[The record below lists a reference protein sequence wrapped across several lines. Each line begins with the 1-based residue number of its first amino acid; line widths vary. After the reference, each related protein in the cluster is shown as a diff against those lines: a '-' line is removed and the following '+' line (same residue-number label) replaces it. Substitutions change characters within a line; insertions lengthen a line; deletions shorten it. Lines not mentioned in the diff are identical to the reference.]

1 MSFGLKLNLRLGIEG
16 QRSVT
21 GVQPW
26 TPAELTGLALW
37 LDADDANTITLNG
50 STVSQ
55 WDDKSGNANHV
66 SNATASTQPDYLA
79 TGWNG
84 QPTVSF
90 TKSGLEFL
98 FKQNVANFSASGDF
112 TIASAFEFLET
123 TNNWDMI
130 AGWRSTANT
139 ASGAGA
145 PILQGMRTNQEIGF
159 HNTDKVDTRIKVNVT
174 TRLGKKIATISRS
187 GGTAG
192 NNGAATVTST
202 GFSQTTYQT
211 DATQTWGSDPATGFQ
226 IGGRQQGATDYGDKY
241 ISEVV
246 CCNTKLSTI
255 DRQKLEGY
263 LAWKWGLEADLPA
276 DHPYKSAPPTVV
288 TPSYDPDAQAYFNRV
303 EGLAGDNQTLETAVK
318 DAINAFVVGCK
329 ADGIWTA
336 IKSSAILAGAR
347 TLSGALQP
355 LAGTAPTNFNFVSG
369 DYNRKTGLKGDGN
382 TKYLDSGRNNGAD
395 PQNNRHLAA
404 FPSLVNPVP
413 AQSFCGGS
421 GPTTNQRME
430 ILTQSTGHLFRCLN
444 NSFPTQGNNTTSSGQ
459 LIGMSRN
466 ASASF
471 SARVNS
477 TTGGYGIVSN
487 AVGDNNVL
495 IFATNNAGQTGISP
509 ANFGAHRI
517 AFYSIGEA
525 LDLAALDTRA
535 SNLMTAIGAAIP

>member
-1 MSFGLKLNLRLGIEG
+1 MSFGLGLNLGLGLRTGGGGTASDNLKTRLNGQADLEGTLQGIPRNLAG
-16 QRSVT
+16 SLTGSANLTGDVSVIKELAGSFT
-21 GVQPW
+21 GTADLVGDLTVEITNNEW
-26 TPAELTGLALW
+26 TPADLGSSLSLW

-276 DHPYKSAPPTVV
+276 DHPH
-288 TPSYDPDAQAYFNRV
+288 
-303 EGLAGDNQTLETAVK
+303 E
-318 DAINAFVVGCK
+318 
-329 ADGIWTA
+329 
-336 IKSSAILAGAR
+336 
-347 TLSGALQP
+347 LSLSFSVLFCRFALQQ
-355 LAGTAPTNFNFVSG
+355 AQQV
-369 DYNRKTGLKGDGN
+369 N
-382 TKYLDSGRNNGAD
+382 TFL
-395 PQNNRHLAA
+395 
-404 FPSLVNPVP
+404 
-413 AQSFCGGS
+413 SFD
-421 GPTTNQRME
+421 
-430 ILTQSTGHLFRCLN
+430 
-444 NSFPTQGNNTTSSGQ
+444 
-459 LIGMSRN
+459 
-466 ASASF
+466 
-471 SARVNS
+471 V
-477 TTGGYGIVSN
+477 IVSI
-487 AVGDNNVL
+487 L
-495 IFATNNAGQTGISP
+495 S
-509 ANFGAHRI
+509 
-517 AFYSIGEA
+517 Y
-525 LDLAALDTRA
+525 
-535 SNLMTAIGAAIP
+535 